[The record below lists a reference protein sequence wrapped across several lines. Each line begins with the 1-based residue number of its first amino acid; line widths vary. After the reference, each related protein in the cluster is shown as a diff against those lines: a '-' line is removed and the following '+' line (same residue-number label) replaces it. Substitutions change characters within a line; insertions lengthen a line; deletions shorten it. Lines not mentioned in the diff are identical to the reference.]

1 MNNHNA
7 DVLVIVF
14 EKERTS
20 VTCWPPSRNLGALGR
35 GTCSSVQ
42 TSADLNSGQNRAF
55 SQFGI
60 LIVCVFV
67 WDMMQ
72 LDSGVFG
79 LCCWSCA
86 RLNRITSSREPKSA
100 YMVSLTSRCPVSDTP
115 QTELALRLAFVVYTK
130 NKVNFSPEF
139 FWREKQHAGLEGTIA
154 KIQVPVEEN
163 PWKKSCS
170 S

>member
-55 SQFGI
+55 SQVGI

-79 LCCWSCA
+79 LCCHATEAALVSTGYPVLESPNPPTWSPWHPA
-86 RLNRITSSREPKSA
+86 ALSQILPKQSWLWGLPLL
-100 YMVSLTSRCPVSDTP
+100 YILK
-115 QTELALRLAFVVYTK
+115 TK
-130 NKVNFSPEF
+130 WIFHPSF
-139 FWREKQHAGLEGTIA
+139 FGEKNSVQD
-154 KIQVPVEEN
+154 
-163 PWKKSCS
+163 
-170 S
+170 

>member
-20 VTCWPPSRNLGALGR
+20 VTCWPPSRNLGALAR

-42 TSADLNSGQNRAF
+42 TSGWHFNSLCFRLRHDATRQW
-55 SQFGI
+55 S
-60 LIVCVFV
+60 V
-67 WDMMQ
+67 WA
-72 LDSGVFG
+72 L
-79 LCCWSCA
+79 LPRYWSCA

-139 FWREKQHAGLEGTIA
+139 FWREQQRAGLEGTIA